1 MKRFFTLAIA
11 LLVSSVAMAGG
22 RPVVA
27 VLDFVND
34 TGHGGGSGNPA
45 YWFTGRAGADMA
57 DMLANELANT
67 DAFRVVERNKLDA
80 VLQEQD
86 LGASGRVSSRSAA
99 KIGKLTGAQYLIT
112 GKVSD
117 YSENSSGSGGG
128 ISFKGISLGGKRK
141 KSYIAIDLRVIDANT
156 GEIVH
161 SRTVEGTSKS
171 GGMRVGIHRGGVG
184 ASVGGGKNT
193 PAGKA
198 IRAALIEASD
208 YLACVM
214 VDQDGCEREYRKKE
228 RRRRAKTKSALSL
241 D

>member
-1 MKRFFTLAIA
+1 MKRVLFFIAFVFPLLASA
-11 LLVSSVAMAGG
+11 EQ

-27 VLDFVND
+27 VLDFKNN
-34 TGHGGGSGNPA
+34 TGYGGGSGNPA
-45 YWFTGRAGADMA
+45 YWFTGRVGSDMA

-67 DAFRVVERNKLDA
+67 GAFRVVERNKLSR
-80 VLQEQD
+80 VLEEQD

-99 KIGKLTGAQYLIT
+99 QIGKLTGAQYLVT
-112 GKVSD
+112 GRVSD

-171 GGMRVGIHRGGVG
+171 GGMRVGVSRGGVG
-184 ASVGGGKNT
+184 LDVGGGKNT

-214 VDQDGCEREYRKKE
+214 VDRDGCEREYRQKE